1 MAAGLA
7 SSCRVKNNE
16 KEDEDTAARIE
27 LGEPAAGFPANSER
41 RALRLALLRAFESVL
56 GLCENSPHQDFDAF
70 ESALVVRVRCLG
82 RMLVAYFLWNR
93 QHSFDHEQYAD
104 SHPGGRFKIPSPR
117 SLKCYFGK
125 IAYWRCY
132 YERTSAGGCFPL
144 DIALGLLADG
154 FTPKVISLVTRLAT
168 RMSYASAHLVCKTFL
183 GWAPAPR
190 TINEL
195 VLKLGEHASDYMKE
209 IPPQVRSSPSEIVVV
224 EIDGK
229 ATPTATEEEL
239 KKRRG
244 RRSKKKVNCGC
255 RRHRGKACRKRRG
268 KKKRKKKG
276 DKTKNGRSIT
286 IVAVY
291 TLKRGEDGL
300 LHGPENKRIWGSYAP
315 RKVMLDWAKAEVER
329 RGFDADSEEVHV
341 LCDGEVALNQGLE
354 ARFPNASMALDI
366 RHVEEKIWS
375 IGRLYY
381 KEGSNELEEWVEKQ
395 RKVLYQ
401 GNTAL
406 LLKRLEKLKKEV
418 PAKGPGTKA
427 KRTKIAAVLN
437 YIRKRTRWMNYG
449 ELQKRDLVIA
459 TGVIE
464 GAARYVIG
472 ERMDCSGMRW
482 IDERAEMLLRLRCIE
497 INGEWD
503 QFFSWTHS
511 KIKRLQDENSKAYRL
526 RPKQPAPLPNAA

>member
-1 MAAGLA
+1 
-7 SSCRVKNNE
+7 
-16 KEDEDTAARIE
+16 
-27 LGEPAAGFPANSER
+27 
-41 RALRLALLRAFESVL
+41 
-56 GLCENSPHQDFDAF
+56 
-70 ESALVVRVRCLG
+70 
-82 RMLVAYFLWNR
+82 MLVAYFLWNR
-93 QHSFDHEQYAD
+93 HHSFNHEEYANSQPD
-104 SHPGGRFKIPSPR
+104 GRFKIPSPR
-117 SLKCYFGK
+117 SLKCLFGELT
-125 IAYWRCY
+125 YWRSY
-132 YERTSAGGCFPL
+132 YERTSDRGCFPL
-144 DIALGLLADG
+144 DIALGLFADS

-168 RMSYASAHLVCKTFL
+168 QMSYESAHLVCKIFL

-209 IPPQVRSSPSEIVVV
+209 IPPQVRSSPAEIIVV

-244 RRSKKKVNCGC
+244 RRSKKTESCGC

-300 LHGPENKRIWGSYAP
+300 LHGPENKRVWASYAP

-329 RGFDADSEEVHV
+329 RGFDADSEDIHV

-354 ARFPNASMALDI
+354 ERFPNASMALDI

-381 KEGSNELEEWVEKQ
+381 KEGSDQLKDWVEKQ
-395 RKVLYQ
+395 RKELYE

-406 LLKRLEKLKKEV
+406 LLKRLGKLLKEV

-427 KRTKIAAVLN
+427 KRTKIAAVMT
-437 YIRKRTRWMNYG
+437 YIQKRTQWMDYG
-449 ELQKRDLVIA
+449 ELRKKDLVIA

-503 QFFSWTHS
+503 RFFTWTHTQ
-511 KIKRLQDENSKAYRL
+511 IKQIQIENSIAYRL
-526 RPKQPAPLPNAA
+526 RSKQPPPLPQAA